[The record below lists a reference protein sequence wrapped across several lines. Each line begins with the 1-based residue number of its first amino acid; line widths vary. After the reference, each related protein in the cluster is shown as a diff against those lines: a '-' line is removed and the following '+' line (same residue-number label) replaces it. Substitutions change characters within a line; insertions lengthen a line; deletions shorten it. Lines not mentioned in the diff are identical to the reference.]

1 MWMSADEALRRLGV
15 KPQTLYASVS
25 RGRIRAKPDPADSR
39 KSLYSGDDVDRLAR
53 RSAGRPR
60 TEAVAAEAI
69 RWGDPVLDSAISTV
83 AGGRLIYRG
92 KDAVELAESA
102 SLEDIAQLLWQTA
115 SVPNLVGEGL
125 AMGED
130 RTAFG
135 LLLVAL
141 ARRAAVDAPSYGRST
156 KALHAD
162 AGATLALI
170 ADATCGPGA
179 GPVHQRL
186 AARWGKPDA
195 ADAIRRA
202 LVLLADHEL
211 NASTFAARVAVST
224 GASLAAGA
232 LAGLAT
238 LTGPLHGSASVAALS
253 LGRQAAEIGA
263 EPALRSLIG
272 EGRRVPAFGH
282 PLYPKGDVR
291 AVALLESLVLTPPY
305 ITLMSAAD
313 MLIGEAPN
321 VDFALAAL
329 AATHHLPDTAPLQL
343 FALARSVGWL
353 AHMLEQHAAGVLIR
367 PRARYVGE
375 TAPAG

>member
-1 MWMSADEALRRLGV
+1 MWIGAEEALRRLGV

-25 RGRIRAKPDPADSR
+25 RGRIRAKQDPADTR
-39 KSLYSGDDVDRLAR
+39 RSLYSGEDVERLAR
-53 RSAGRPR
+53 RGAGRPR
-60 TEAVAAEAI
+60 TEAVAADAI

-83 AGGRLIYRG
+83 ASGRLIYRG
-92 KDAVELAESA
+92 KDAVTLAESA
-102 SLEDIAQLLWQTA
+102 SLEEIAKLLWQTDA
-115 SVPNLVGEGL
+115 VPSLIGDGL
-125 AMGED
+125 ARGED
-130 RTAFG
+130 STAFG

-141 ARRAAVDAPSYGRST
+141 ARRASGDAPSYGRST

-162 AGATLALI
+162 AGAVLALM
-170 ADATCGPGA
+170 ADAICGPGR
-179 GPVHQRL
+179 GLVHERL
-186 AARWGKPDA
+186 AAHWGKPDA

-232 LAGLAT
+232 LAGLST
-238 LTGPLHGSASVAALS
+238 LTGPLHGSAASAALS

-263 EPALRSLIG
+263 DAALRNSIG

-282 PLYPKGDVR
+282 QLYPKGDLR

-329 AATHHLPDTAPLQL
+329 AATYHLPDTAPLQL

-353 AHMLEQHAAGVLIR
+353 AHMLEQHDTGVLIR
-367 PRARYVGE
+367 PRARYIGE
-375 TAPAG
+375 MLPAG